1 LIGPGDGGKAR
12 LGQVPDRFGPD
23 LVFKGACTMTLRGW
37 LLAGCSAVGL
47 LVAGITATGADLG
60 IVATGLDLAPRHA
73 EPELGIVATG
83 ADLVPEDPL
92 PEILGIV
99 ATGID

>member
-1 LIGPGDGGKAR
+1 
-12 LGQVPDRFGPD
+12 
-23 LVFKGACTMTLRGW
+23 MTLRRW

-47 LVAGITATGADLG
+47 LVAGITATGADLVHEDSAPVLG

-92 PEILGIV
+92 LEILGIV
-99 ATGID
+99 ATGIN